1 MGSELEFGK
10 YINVSLVL
18 KYIEKRRNEDGG
30 YCFVSLLD
38 ETNINDTYYAVK
50 VHDLLGSDVPEK
62 EKTIDFLY
70 KSTQSYRATVA
81 LAMGIEALAILGAK
95 DLARD
100 KVEFIFNKY
109 NPLKDQFAMGLGGS
123 EEFGTATPLE
133 ATYWVLKALKAV
145 DYKLENDV
153 KEKIK
158 EFIGHFRRE
167 EGYGTTQATTT
178 MTYQALFS
186 LKSLGYRISTRFFRK
201 CEAYGG
207 FTEVPLSLPPYL
219 EPTFYAIRGLKMV
232 KDKPRYIKAHINFIK
247 TLQNP
252 NGGFRRSLEL
262 GISNFQNTYR
272 ALKSLAELLTI

>member
-18 KYIEKRRNEDGG
+18 KYIEERRNEDGG
-30 YCFVSLLD
+30 YCFISLLD

-133 ATYWVLKALKAV
+133 A
-145 DYKLENDV
+145 

-186 LKSLGYRISTRFFRK
+186 L
-201 CEAYGG
+201 
-207 FTEVPLSLPPYL
+207 
-219 EPTFYAIRGLKMV
+219 IRGLKMA
-232 KDKPRYIKAHINFIK
+232 KDKPRYIKA
-247 TLQNP
+247 LQNP

-262 GISNFQNTYR
+262 GMSNFQNTYR
-272 ALKSLAELLTI
+272 ALKSLAELLTF